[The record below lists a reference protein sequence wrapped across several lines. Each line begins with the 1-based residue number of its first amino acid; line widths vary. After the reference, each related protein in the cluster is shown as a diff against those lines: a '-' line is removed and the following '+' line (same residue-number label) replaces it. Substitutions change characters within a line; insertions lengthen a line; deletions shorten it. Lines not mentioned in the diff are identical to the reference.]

1 MKITNRFQVIGLA
14 LAVIVF
20 LSVAVAG
27 MAADEVC
34 PGIDKEGRVT
44 RLDGG
49 NAVVDGTVASRA
61 DLTAF
66 GREYAEILGGVLKAQ
81 GLGDAT
87 EGVLEAIESGPM
99 TEVKLGQGDTLQWM
113 ATRKKGV
120 VTSFGPVCM
129 ASEKV
134 YDAWKFDVTVD
145 GMLEETIHTFVIPKI
160 CGNLALAGTRTVVKP
175 PIPVPVVFLGVDR
188 DCETGMIKVDT
199 AGSDPN
205 SQVVVMTADGIG
217 HPVEAGSLE
226 DPAPY
231 EADLTFRIAAE
242 NSARDGKVQRTEKEV
257 TVPAC
262 PAPPAECTLALN
274 GDDFFVRQPIIVNAN
289 GHWVEDGFALR
300 VLDGKGREVERLVP
314 GPELPYTTTFSKPG
328 LYRVQGGATNEIG
341 EEAGCEA
348 TVFIRPRWNLRPKAV
363 VISPTDR
370 ITNFGS
376 VTGDFGEQVFDS
388 SVAAELDLEYHPTRL
403 LGLEIGF
410 LGGDVDAHRRMTVGT
425 DSVLETDSVGVTMAH
440 FALNFHFRGRSG
452 VDFFLGPVVASV
464 DVDDASFGQTGDWQG
479 GSDTAVGGQLGL
491 DIPLGKASAWS
502 LTGGVRFLDADFDDD
517 AVTGPVAMDPL
528 IANLGL
534 SFGF

>member
-1 MKITNRFQVIGLA
+1 MKIINRFQVIGLA
-14 LAVIVF
+14 LVVIVF
-20 LSVAVAG
+20 LSVAVVG
-27 MAADEVC
+27 MAADEIC

-44 RLDGG
+44 RLDGE
-49 NAVVDGTVASRA
+49 NAVIKGTVASRA

-66 GREYAEILGGVLKAQ
+66 GREYGEILGGVLKAQ

-87 EGVLEAIESGPM
+87 EDVLRAIESGPM
-99 TEVKLGQGDTLQWM
+99 TEVKLGQGDILQWM
-113 ATRKKGV
+113 MTRKKGV

-134 YDAWKFDVTVD
+134 YDSWKFDVTVD
-145 GMLEETIHTFVIPKI
+145 GMLEETIHTFVIPKV
-160 CGNLALAGTRTVVKP
+160 CGNLALLGTRTVVKP

-188 DCETGMIKVDT
+188 DCETGMITIDT
-199 AGSDPN
+199 GDSDSN
-205 SQVVVMTADGIG
+205 AQVVVMSAEDIG
-217 HPVEAGSLE
+217 HPVHAGSLE

-231 EADLTFRIAAE
+231 EADLTFRIVAE
-242 NSARDGKVQRTEKEV
+242 NFARDGKVQRTEKEV

-262 PAPPAECTLALN
+262 PAPPAECTLVLN
-274 GDDFFVRQPIIVNAN
+274 GDDFFVRQPITVNAN

-300 VLDGKGREVERLVP
+300 VLDAKGREVERLVP
-314 GPELPYTTTFSKPG
+314 GPELPYTTMFSKPG

-348 TVFIRPRWNLRPKAV
+348 TVFIRPRWNLRPKVV
-363 VISPTDR
+363 VISPTNR
-370 ITNFGS
+370 ITDFIGTS
-376 VTGDFGEQVFDS
+376 GDFGEQVFDS

-410 LGGDVDAHRRMTVGT
+410 LGGDVDAHRRMTSGA
-425 DSVLETDSVGVTMAH
+425 DSVVETDSVGVTMAH

-452 VDFFLGPVVASV
+452 VDFFLGPVVAQV
-464 DVDDASFGQTGDWQG
+464 DVDDITFGETGDWQG
-479 GSDTAVGGQLGL
+479 GSDTGVGAQLGL

-502 LTGGVRFLDADFDDD
+502 LTGGVRYLDAAFDDD

>member
-1 MKITNRFQVIGLA
+1 MKITSRFQIIGLI
-14 LAVIVF
+14 LAVIVV
-20 LSVAVAG
+20 LSVAG
-27 MAADEVC
+27 TTGAADEVC
-34 PGIDKEGRVT
+34 PGFDKEGRVT

-49 NAVVDGTVASRA
+49 NAVIEGTVATRA

-66 GREYAEILGGVLKAQ
+66 GREYGEILGGVLEAQ
-81 GLGDAT
+81 GLGNAT
-87 EGVLEAIESGPM
+87 VGVLAAIENGAM

-120 VTSFGPVCM
+120 VVSFGPVCM
-129 ASEKV
+129 ASKKV

-145 GMLEETIHTFVIPKI
+145 GMLEETIHTFVIPKV

-175 PIPVPVVFLGVDR
+175 PIPVPVVFLGIDR
-188 DCETGMIKVDT
+188 DCETGMIMVDT
-199 AGSDPN
+199 GDSD
-205 SQVVVMTADGIG
+205 SSAQVVVMTAEGIG
-217 HPVEAGSLE
+217 HPVEAGSFE

-231 EADLTFRIAAE
+231 EADLTFRIVAE
-242 NSARDGKVQRTEKEV
+242 NSARDGKIQKAEKEV

-262 PAPPAECTLALN
+262 PAPPAECTLALS

-289 GHWVEDGFALR
+289 GHWVDDGFALR

-314 GPELPYTTTFSKPG
+314 GPELPYSTTFKKPG
-328 LYRVQGGATNEIG
+328 LYRIQGGATNEIG

-370 ITNFGS
+370 ITGFA
-376 VTGDFGEQVFDS
+376 GDLGEQVFDS

-410 LGGDVDAHRRMTVGT
+410 LGGNVDAHRRVTSGD
-425 DSVLETDSVGVTMAH
+425 DSLLETDSVGVTMAH

-452 VDFFLGPVVASV
+452 VDFFLGPVVAQV
-464 DVDDASFGQTGDWQG
+464 DVDDASFGDAGDWEG
-479 GSDTAVGGQLGL
+479 GSDSGIGAQLGL
-491 DIPLGKASAWS
+491 DIPLGKATAWS
-502 LTGGVRFLDADFDDD
+502 LTGGVRFLDAAFDDD
-517 AVTGPVAMDPL
+517 PITGSVAMDPL